1 MGETCKQKE
10 CQANLQSIKKD
21 LQVYL
26 VP

>member
-1 MGETCKQKE
+1 MGKQKE

-26 VP
+26 VPK